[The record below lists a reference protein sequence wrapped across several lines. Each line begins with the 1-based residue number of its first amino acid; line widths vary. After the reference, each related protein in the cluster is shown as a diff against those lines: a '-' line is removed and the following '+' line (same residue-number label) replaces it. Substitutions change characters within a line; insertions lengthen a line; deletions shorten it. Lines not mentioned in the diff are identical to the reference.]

1 MIPVAKIPVAGAV
14 RVGDWPVRGFRLW
27 IPFFLL
33 WIVLAVPLVLLTPFL
48 FIVFLCLQVDP
59 FESIGALFRALG
71 ALRGTQVEVVNE
83 TVSVLL
89 NIF

>member
-1 MIPVAKIPVAGAV
+1 MIPVAGAL
-14 RVGDWPVRGFRLW
+14 RVGEWPVRGFRLS

-33 WIVLAVPLVLLTPFL
+33 WIVLAVPVVLLTPFL
-48 FIVFLCLQVDP
+48 FIAFLCLQLDP
-59 FESIGALFRALG
+59 FGSIGALFRVLG

-83 TVSVLL
+83 SVSVLV

>member
-1 MIPVAKIPVAGAV
+1 MIPVAGAV
-14 RVGDWPVRGFRLW
+14 RVGEWPVRGFRLS

-48 FIVFLCLQVDP
+48 FIAFFIFGVDT
-59 FESIGALFRALG
+59 FEAIGTLFRVLG

-83 TVSVLL
+83 TMSVLL

>member
-1 MIPVAKIPVAGAV
+1 MIPVAGAV
-14 RVGDWPVRGFRLW
+14 RVGDWPVHGFRLS

-33 WIVLAVPLVLLTPFL
+33 WIVLAIPLALLTPFL

-59 FESIGALFRALG
+59 FEAIGALFRVLG

-83 TVSVLL
+83 SVSMLV